1 MLQPVLVLVAWS
13 IVMLVWLYVRRL
25 PMLFN
30 YALSRPT
37 LVDGEATRM
46 LSAPVQWPAD
56 NYNNLMEQ
64 PTLFYALAL
73 GVYLSGQSNFDVRIP
88 GLAICCAAHYPFA
101 RPSDREY
108 CRHPLLPVRDFVGCA
123 GGHVLVGPQTGVFIA
138 PGAKRRPRLRTF
150 TFDGCL
156 IRGDNSSALIC
167 VHLRFLSI

>member
-25 PMLFN
+25 PMLFT

-73 GVYLSGQSNFDVRIP
+73 GIYLSGQSNFDVEYLAWLYVALRITHSLIQATVNIVVIRF
-88 GLAICCAAHYPFA
+88 GLFMASSGVLAALCWAAIK
-101 RPSDREY
+101 
-108 CRHPLLPVRDFVGCA
+108 
-123 GGHVLVGPQTGVFIA
+123 LVFGI
-138 PGAKRRPRLRTF
+138 
-150 TFDGCL
+150 
-156 IRGDNSSALIC
+156 
-167 VHLRFLSI
+167 